1 MPQGP
6 SLLKGGRIVN
16 NLPAEP
22 AKDEPPV
29 THTLPAFSAQDAL
42 VAIMVTVSVSD
53 ETIRTAE
60 LVAIERQVN
69 HMPIFA
75 GYDIDRVREVA
86 ETVYRLMEEDDGLDT
101 LFAMAREALPER
113 LWETAYALA
122 CDVAAADGTLGQAEL
137 RFLEEIRHEL
147 TIDRLAAAAIER
159 GARARHLT
167 L

>member
-1 MPQGP
+1 M
-6 SLLKGGRIVN
+6 
-16 NLPAEP
+16 
-22 AKDEPPV
+22 
-29 THTLPAFSAQDAL
+29 THTLPSFSAQDAL

-69 HMPIFA
+69 HLPIFA
-75 GYDIDRVREVA
+75 NYDMDAVKEVA

-122 CDVAAADGTLGQAEL
+122 CDVSAADGNLRQTEL
-137 RFLEEIRHEL
+137 RLLEEIRHEL
-147 TIDRLAAAAIER
+147 NIDRLHAAAIER
-159 GARARHLT
+159 GARARHMT